1 MVRVTRDE
9 VLAQLLATRAEFDA
23 KVAAIPHDRLD
34 TVPPGREHSPKEIVA
49 HVSAY
54 EELVTDRLRA
64 ARTGET
70 TSFDRDRIGWKQ
82 FNERVWRQAH
92 DEDDEV
98 VLKRSSRVFAEM
110 LAQVGQ
116 LTDAELN
123 EGAGIAAVIDP
134 AWLGEHTLAEMLG
147 MDTFEHYPMHSEA
160 LDAARA

>member
-1 MVRVTRDE
+1 MRRDE
-9 VLAQLLATRAEFDA
+9 VLAALLAARAEFDA

-34 TVPPGREHSPKEIVA
+34 AVPPGREHSPKEIVA

-54 EELVTDRLRA
+54 EELIVERLRA
-64 ARTGET
+64 ARAGET
-70 TSFDRDRIGWKQ
+70 TAFDRDRVGWEA
-82 FNERVWRQAH
+82 FNERVWREAR
-92 DEDDEV
+92 DTDAEV
-98 VLKRSSRVFAEM
+98 VLKRSARVFAEM

-134 AWLGEHTLAEMLG
+134 TWLGEHTLAEILG
-147 MDTFEHYPMHSEA
+147 IDSFEHYPMHSEA